1 MGEGGEARLG
11 VREVRGEM
19 LAGSVSCAC
28 IAVPCAC
35 SDTSPGEAGRSFVK
49 LAAVG
54 LKREDIDVLGE
65 GGDRRVSYIAALM
78 A

>member
-1 MGEGGEARLG
+1 
-11 VREVRGEM
+11 
-19 LAGSVSCAC
+19 
-28 IAVPCAC
+28 
-35 SDTSPGEAGRSFVK
+35 VK